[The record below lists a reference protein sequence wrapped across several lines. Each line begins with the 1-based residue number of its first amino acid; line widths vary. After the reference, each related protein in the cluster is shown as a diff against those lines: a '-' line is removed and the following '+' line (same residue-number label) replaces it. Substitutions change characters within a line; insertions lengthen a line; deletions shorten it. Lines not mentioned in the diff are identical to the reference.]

1 MCAEYIS
8 TLDFLVLYLLCNAQN
23 QGHLKIINS
32 IVEKVAHDRSP
43 FLIAAVATNHLY
55 FLTVPDN

>member
-43 FLIAAVATNHLY
+43 FLIATVATDY
-55 FLTVPDN
+55 F